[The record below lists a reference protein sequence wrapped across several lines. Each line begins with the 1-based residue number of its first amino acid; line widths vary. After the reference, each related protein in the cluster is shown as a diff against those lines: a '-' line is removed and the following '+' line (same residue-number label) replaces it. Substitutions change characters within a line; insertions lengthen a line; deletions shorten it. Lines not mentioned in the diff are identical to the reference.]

1 MTGWMIRAVRC
12 ERRRNPLQSPTP
24 MANSTSEARDRYDS
38 SVRTWRPLSEAR
50 ELWKYRHLVRE
61 LVSRDLKVRYK
72 RSFLGVGWTLLGPLL
87 QMAALTVALSAL
99 MRVQIRNYPV
109 YFLAGTL
116 FWTFF
121 SQSTGHAANL
131 TTDALELSKRVYL
144 PRSAFVAA
152 SIGVALVN
160 LALSLVPLLAI
171 GVATGLPPGST
182 WAFLPVAILVGAAF
196 TAGVGLVVFTLAC
209 RFVDVRDTYLVLLQP
224 WFFLTP
230 IIYPREIVPEQF
242 RAFVRFN
249 PMTYLVEMFR
259 APIYDGWLPG
269 WKTVLFSVVAAMAS
283 LALGWW
289 FYASRID
296 KYASRD

>member
-1 MTGWMIRAVRC
+1 M
-12 ERRRNPLQSPTP
+12 ERRTP
-24 MANSTSEARDRYDS
+24 ETQDHYDS
-38 SVRTWRPLSEAR
+38 GVIAWRPLAEAR
-50 ELWKYRHLVRE
+50 ELWAHRHLVRE

-72 RSFLGVGWTLLGPLL
+72 RSVLGVGWTLLGPLL

-109 YFLAGTL
+109 YFLAGSL

-121 SQSTGHAANL
+121 AQATGHAANL

-144 PRSAFVAA
+144 PQSAFVAA

-160 LALSLVPLLAI
+160 LGLSLVPLLAI
-171 GVATGLPPGST
+171 GLATGLSPGPT
-182 WAFLPVAILVGAAF
+182 WAFLPVSIVVGAAF

-209 RFVDVRDTYLVLLQP
+209 RFVDVRDTYMVLLQP

-230 IIYPREIVPEQF
+230 IIYPRDIVPAQF

-269 WKTVLFSVVAAMAS
+269 WKTILFSTVAAAAS
-283 LALGWW
+283 LAIGWW
-289 FYASRID
+289 LYASRID
-296 KYASRD
+296 HYASRN